1 MRIQIL
7 NKNISLYDSSMRT
20 ILLDIAPK
28 DSRLLEWY
36 SLGDRILELEKL
48 VSTYQGVVI
57 LQTLQKRDEPDYMTY
72 VGKWKLEEIL
82 GIAEELKA
90 DTIIIGNILKARQ
103 IYAIVQEVEKRK
115 MKVQIWDRVDL
126 ILKIFQRHA
135 KTPEAKLQ
143 IQLASLKHMGPRIF
157 GMGME
162 MDRQGGGGGTSNKGI
177 GETNTEI
184 MRRHLREMERKTK
197 EKIDHYRRVRVQN
210 RNSRKR
216 MNATT
221 IGIVGYTNAG
231 KSTLMNALTDKWVYE
246 KDELFATLGTT
257 VGRLKLPQN
266 AYIDEQGGFKSRPD
280 ILIYDTIWFI
290 RDLPPEL
297 IDAFSSTLEESL
309 SCDLLLQVVD
319 ASDPHIADRISVT
332 DDILSRIGAT
342 QPRYYVF
349 NQIDR
354 CAPAQIR
361 KLKTTYKH
369 LNPIFL
375 SAKTGEGVEELKK
388 QLSHL

>member
-1 MRIQIL
+1 
-7 NKNISLYDSSMRT
+7 MRT

-28 DSRLLEWY
+28 DSSLLAGY
-36 SLGDRILELEKL
+36 SLDDRIAELQKL
-48 VSTYQGVVI
+48 VSTYQWVVV
-57 LQTLQKRDEPDYMTY
+57 LQSLQKRDEPDYTTY
-72 VGKWKLEEIL
+72 VGKGKLEEVL
-82 GIAEELKA
+82 QLADALQA
-90 DTIIIGNILKARQ
+90 DTLIIGNILKPRQ
-103 IYAIVQEVEKRK
+103 VYAIVQEIEKRK
-115 MKVQIWDRVDL
+115 LTLQVWDRVDL

-162 MDRQGGGGGTSNKGI
+162 LDRQGGGGGAANKGV

-197 EKIDHYRRVRVQN
+197 EKIDHYRKVRVQN
-210 RNSRKR
+210 RSGRKR

-257 VGRLKLPQN
+257 VGRLKLPQS
-266 AYIDEQGGFKSRPD
+266 AYRDVEGNFKARPD
-280 ILIYDTIWFI
+280 ILIYDTIGFI

-309 SCDLLLQVVD
+309 SCDILLQVVD
-319 ASDPHIADRISVT
+319 ASDPHIADRMEVT
-332 DDILSRIGAT
+332 NDILNRIGAA
-342 QPRYYVF
+342 QPRWYIF

-354 CAPAQIR
+354 CIPSQIK
-361 KLKTTYKH
+361 KLKTTYKA
-369 LNPIFL
+369 LKPLFV
-375 SAKTGEGVEELKK
+375 SAKMEIWIDELKEK
-388 QLSHL
+388 ILTFSK

>member
-1 MRIQIL
+1 
-7 NKNISLYDSSMRT
+7 MRT

-28 DSRLLEWY
+28 DSVLLAGY
-36 SLGDRILELEKL
+36 SLDDRIAELQKL
-48 VSTYQGVVI
+48 VSTYQGVVV
-57 LQTLQKRDEPDYMTY
+57 LQTLQKRDEPDYSTY
-72 VGKWKLEEIL
+72 VGKGKLDEVL
-82 GIAEELKA
+82 QLADLLQA

-103 IYAIVQEVEKRK
+103 IYAIIQEIEKRK
-115 MKVQIWDRVDL
+115 MKIQVWDRVDL

-210 RNSRKR
+210 RGARKR
-216 MNATT
+216 MNAVT

-231 KSTLMNALTDKWVYE
+231 KSTLMNALTDKGVYE
-246 KDELFATLGTT
+246 KDELFATLGTS
-257 VGRLKLPQN
+257 VGRLKLPQS
-266 AYIDEQGGFKSRPD
+266 AYIDDEGNFKSRPD
-280 ILIYDTIWFI
+280 ILIYDTIGFI

-309 SCDLLLQVVD
+309 SCDILLQVVD
-319 ASDPHIADRISVT
+319 AGDPHIADRIDVT
-332 DDILSRIGAT
+332 NKILDRIGAK
-342 QPRYYVF
+342 QPRWYIF

-354 CAPAQIR
+354 CTGAQIK
-361 KLKTTYKH
+361 KLKTDYKH
-369 LNPIFL
+369 LKPIFV
-375 SAKTGEGVEELKK
+375 SAKTGEWVEELKK
-388 QLSHL
+388 KILTFSK

>member
-1 MRIQIL
+1 
-7 NKNISLYDSSMRT
+7 MRT

-36 SLGDRILELEKL
+36 SLDDRILELQKL
-48 VSTYQGVVI
+48 VSTYQGVVV
-57 LQTLQKRDEPDYMTY
+57 LQTLQKRDEPDYSTY
-72 VGKWKLEEIL
+72 VGKGKLDEVL
-82 GIAEELKA
+82 HLVDALQA
-90 DTIIIGNILKARQ
+90 DTIIIGNILKPRQ
-103 IYAIVQEVEKRK
+103 LYAIIQEIEKRK
-115 MKVQIWDRVDL
+115 MHVQVWDRVDL

-143 IQLASLKHMGPRIF
+143 IQLASIKHMWPRIF

-162 MDRQGGGGGTSNKGI
+162 MDRQGGGGGSANKGI

-184 MRRHLREMERKTK
+184 MKRHLREMERKTR
-197 EKIDHYRRVRVQN
+197 EKIDHYRKVRVQN
-210 RNSRKR
+210 RGNRKR
-216 MNATT
+216 MNART

-231 KSTLMNALTDKWVYE
+231 KSTLMNALTDKGVYE

-257 VGRLKLPQN
+257 VGRLRLPQS
-266 AYIDEQGGFKSRPD
+266 AYIDGEGQFITRPD

-309 SCDLLLQVVD
+309 SCDILLQVVD
-319 ASDPHIADRISVT
+319 AGDPHIADRISVT
-332 DDILSRIGAT
+332 DDILTRIGAT
-342 QPRYYVF
+342 QPRWYVF

-354 CAPAQIR
+354 CAPAQIK

-369 LNPIFL
+369 LKPIFV
-375 SAKTGEGVEELKK
+375 SAKTGVGIEELKAK
-388 QLSHL
+388 ILVVKFKP